1 VETWEVSSEGERCKS
16 LEEVSH
22 SLVEDH
28 RRNKDRRTLI
38 EESGERGKR
47 LRNVIE
53 RVLSSLERLSRLGR
67 SQVLC
72 MIVVRCTGEK

>member
-1 VETWEVSSEGERCKS
+1 METWEVSSEGEHCKS

-67 SQVLC
+67 SQLLEYSV
-72 MIVVRCTGEK
+72 